1 MDGISFGADT
11 ELLCVTQVQIS
22 LLCYCWGP
30 LVTGNTGNTGN
41 TGYVSLFFQKCA
53 PKMQMR
59 NHGRK
64 KKRRMIPSVR
74 TECNVMKVIWIDVN
88 TYIHTKTHTLKHAVA
103 QHTSSS
109 LALKFA

>member
-1 MDGISFGADT
+1 MDGNSLGADT

-30 LVTGNTGNTGN
+30 LVTGNTGNTG
-41 TGYVSLFFQKCA
+41 YVSLFFQKCA

-59 NHGRK
+59 NRGRK
-64 KKRRMIPSVR
+64 KKRKMIPSVR
-74 TECNVMKVIWIDVN
+74 TECNVMKVIWIDIN
-88 TYIHTKTHTLKHAVA
+88 TYIHTHTLTHAVA